1 MVERNPLIQEQ
12 GFPFAVLVVGQHQLA
27 DLGSYVLDFGFEF
40 GLQRAGDAVL
50 VLGVGVP
57 PPARFKKSE
66 T

>member
-12 GFPFAVLVVGQHQLA
+12 GFPFAVRVVGQHQLA

-40 GLQRAGDAVL
+40 GLQRAA
-50 VLGVGVP
+50 